1 MKGFVKDIEELAAEN
16 QDLRRVLY
24 TGKHLQLV
32 LMALNPGEET
42 GEYVHV
48 ETDQFFRVEN
58 GKGELILE
66 GDRIKIKS
74 KDAIIVPAGAHHNV
88 VNTGAKPMR
97 LFMIYAPPHD
107 RDALARAAEARAAAA
122 DEGREGSRAE

>member
-1 MKGFVKDIEELAAEN
+1 MKGFIKIDDLAPEN
-16 QDLRRVLY
+16 HDLRRVLY

-32 LMALNPGEET
+32 LMALNPGEQT
-42 GEYVHV
+42 GDYVHV
-48 ETDQFFRVEN
+48 EADQFFRVEN

-88 VNTGAKPMR
+88 INTGAKPMR
-97 LFMIYAPPHD
+97 LFMVYAPPHD
-107 RDALARAAEARAAAA
+107 RDILAQAAEARGGAAP
-122 DEGREGSRAE
+122 DGREGGRAE